1 MARMQIE
8 AHNDFAA
15 DPAAVHAM
23 LTDAD
28 FLSAVCVESGDLSHR
43 VAAAPDHSA
52 VERTMRTPSVVQ
64 RFLGDTLTLLQ
75 DIRWNAPAADGSRT
89 GTLDL
94 TVKGMPAKADV
105 TIALRPGGRGTL
117 IDFTGDFSIKVP
129 FLGGKLEAQ
138 AAPALLEGFAVQQKV
153 GDEWLATRN
162 AESA

>member
-15 DPAAVHAM
+15 DPVTTHAM
-23 LTDAD
+23 LTDPA
-28 FLSAVCVESGDLSHR
+28 FLAAVCVESGDVSHR
-43 VAAAPDHSA
+43 VSATPDHSA

-117 IDFTGDFSIKVP
+117 VDFTGDFSIKVP

>member
-1 MARMQIE
+1 
-8 AHNDFAA
+8 
-15 DPAAVHAM
+15 
-23 LTDAD
+23 
-28 FLSAVCVESGDLSHR
+28 
-43 VAAAPDHSA
+43 
-52 VERTMRTPSVVQ
+52 MRTPSVVQ

-117 IDFTGDFSIKVP
+117 VDFTGDFSIKVP

-138 AAPALLEGFAVQQKV
+138 AAPALLEGFAVQRKV